1 MKNYILLAVVLTY
14 SFNLYSQEVKLSYY
28 LPNSDNYNQDIPKPS
43 EIIGHEVGEWHVT
56 HDKLVQYMY
65 AVANSSERIVIEE
78 TGKTYE
84 NRPLLI
90 LKVSSE
96 ENIKNLTSIKNS
108 HLEISNGIKKSDFK
122 NMPAIV
128 YQGYSV
134 HGNEASASNAAL
146 LGIYHLAAS
155 NERETLKILNNSVI
169 LFDPCLNPDGLQ
181 RFANWVN
188 SNKNLVPNPDNN
200 DREFSEV
207 WPGGRTNHYWFD
219 LNRDW
224 LPVQLPE
231 SKARVKTYTDWLPNI
246 VTDHHE
252 MGTNSTFFFQPGIPS
267 RVNPLIPNL
276 NQKLTE
282 KVAKYHANFLDKIGS
297 LYYSKEDYDDF
308 YFGKGST
315 YPDANGGIGILF
327 EQGSSRGHIQNSQ
340 NGVLTFP
347 FTIRNQLTTTLS
359 TLKAASEL
367 RIELLSYMNDFYV
380 NNFNDSRKSKF
391 KGIGFG
397 NNHDKTSSYQLASVL
412 KAHKIKVIETDGKK
426 FKYFVPLQQKKSKL
440 IKAMFDTQT
449 KFEDSLFYDVSAWTF
464 PLAFNLN
471 YKFLKENLSGNELFD
486 KRTGKISGYSNYG
499 YLVKPYD
506 YNIPRFIN
514 FLQENGIRLKSSS
527 KIFKIKNNYFDYGTL
542 LIPVIGQS
550 IKPEKIFELL
560 TEISEKTGI
569 DVYSLSSGYEDN
581 VGFGSNSFTTIKK
594 PKIGLIVGSGIRSY
608 DAGEIWHLFDTR
620 YSIPITKIDV
630 KNLNR
635 TNLTEYSHIILPSYS
650 GSSINIDSIKSY
662 LKAGGNIVAYRNSI
676 NWLEKNKIVSVD
688 FLKNERYASNVSFE
702 DRGKFTGSQII
713 GGTIFNTKIDKSHP
727 INFGIKNNDLPIFKN
742 NTIFMIPDENSYNNP
757 ITYSKNP
764 LLSGYI
770 SDKNL
775 ELLKKSV
782 PFKIKRYSAGKI
794 FLFSDNTNFRAFWY
808 GTNRLLMNSI
818 YLSNKM

>member
-1 MKNYILLAVVLTY
+1 MKYIILIFTIIF
-14 SFNLYSQEVKLSYY
+14 STDMISQTNLSYY
-28 LPNSDNYNQDIPKPS
+28 FGDNINFDESIPKPS

-65 AVANSSERIVIEE
+65 AVAESSDRVLIEE

-90 LKVSSE
+90 LKVSSNK
-96 ENIKNLTSIKNS
+96 NIKVLEKIQKK
-108 HLEISNGIKKSDFK
+108 HIEISDGKKMNEFE
-122 NMPAIV
+122 NMPAVV
-128 YQGYSV
+128 YQGYGV
-134 HGNEASASNAAL
+134 HGNEASASNASI
-146 LGIYHLAAS
+146 LGIYYLAAS
-155 NERETLKILNNSVI
+155 NSEETNEILNNTVI
-169 LFDPCLNPDGLQ
+169 LFDPCLNPDGFQ

-231 SKARVKTYTDWLPNI
+231 SQARVKTFTEWLPNI

-252 MGTNSTFFFQPGIPS
+252 MGTNSTFFFQPGVPS

-276 NQKLTE
+276 NQELTE
-282 KVAKYHANFLDKIGS
+282 KIAKYHADYLDKIGS

-340 NGVLTFP
+340 NGILTFP
-347 FTIRNQLTTTLS
+347 FAIRNQLTTTLS
-359 TLKAASEL
+359 TLKAASSL
-367 RIELLSYMNDFYV
+367 KNELLAYMNTFYV
-380 NNFNDSRKSKF
+380 DNFNESAKSKYM
-391 KGIGFG
+391 GIGFG
-397 NNHDKTSSYQLASVL
+397 NNQDKTSSYQLAKIL
-412 KAHKIKVIETDGKK
+412 KAHKIDVFETNDQK
-426 FKYFVPLQQKKSKL
+426 FKYYVPIKQKKSKL

-471 YKFLKENLSGNELFD
+471 YDFLKESFDVNKLFE
-486 KRTGKISGYSNYG
+486 KPVGKVSDFSTYG
-499 YLVKPYD
+499 YLIKPHD
-506 YNIPRFIN
+506 YNIPAFIN
-514 FLQENGIRLKSSS
+514 YLQEKKIRLKSSS
-527 KIFKIKNNYFDYGTL
+527 KSFKIKNNFFDYGSI
-542 LIPVIGQS
+542 LIPVEGQS
-550 IKPEKIFELL
+550 QKPEKLFNLL
-560 TEISEKTGI
+560 TNISNKTGI
-569 DVYSLSSGYEDN
+569 DVYALSSGYEDN
-581 VGFGSNSFTTIKK
+581 IGVGSNSFTTILK
-594 PKIGLIVGSGIRSY
+594 PKVGLIVGNGVRAY

-620 YSIPITKIDV
+620 YKIPITKIDI

-635 TNLTEYSHIILPSYS
+635 ANLLEYSHIILPSYS
-650 GSSINIDSIKSY
+650 GKNIDIKKIENY
-662 LKAGGNIVAYRNSI
+662 LKNGGNLIAYRSSI
-676 NWLEKNKIVSVD
+676 NWLKENKIINID
-688 FLKNERYASNVSFE
+688 FLKNDKYASNVSFE
-702 DRGKFTGSQII
+702 DRGKFTGSQVI

-727 INFGIKNNDLPIFKN
+727 INFGIINDNLPTFKN
-742 NTIFMIPDENSYNNP
+742 NTIFMKPEKNSFNNP
-757 ITYSKNP
+757 IQYSKNV

-770 SDKNL
+770 SDDNL
-775 ELLKKSV
+775 ELLIKSV
-782 PFKIKRYSAGKI
+782 PFKIKRYFSGKI
-794 FLFSDNTNFRAFWY
+794 FLFADNTNFRAFWY
-808 GTNRLLMNSI
+808 GTNRLLMNAI

>member
-1 MKNYILLAVVLTY
+1 MKHIILIFTIILSTNM
-14 SFNLYSQEVKLSYY
+14 SSQTNLSYY
-28 LPNSDNYNQDIPKPS
+28 FGDNTNFDESIPKPS

-65 AVANSSERIVIEE
+65 AVAEASDRVLIEE

-90 LKVSSE
+90 LKVSSNK
-96 ENIKNLTSIKNS
+96 NIKVLEKIQKK
-108 HLEISNGIKKSDFK
+108 HIEISGGKKMNEFE
-122 NMPAIV
+122 NMPAVV
-128 YQGYSV
+128 YQGYGV
-134 HGNEASASNAAL
+134 HGNEASASNASI
-146 LGIYHLAAS
+146 LGIYYLAAS
-155 NERETLKILNNSVI
+155 NSEETNEILNNTVI
-169 LFDPCLNPDGLQ
+169 LFDPCLNPDGFQ

-231 SKARVKTYTDWLPNI
+231 SQARVKTFTEWLPNI

-252 MGTNSTFFFQPGIPS
+252 MGTNSTFFFQPGVPS

-276 NQKLTE
+276 NQELTE
-282 KVAKYHANFLDKIGS
+282 KIAKYHADYLDKIGS

-340 NGVLTFP
+340 NGILTFP
-347 FTIRNQLTTTLS
+347 FAIRNQLTTTLS
-359 TLKAASEL
+359 TLKAASSL
-367 RIELLSYMNDFYV
+367 KNELLAYMNAFYV
-380 NNFNDSRKSKF
+380 NNFNESTKLKY

-397 NNHDKTSSYQLASVL
+397 NNHDKTSSYQLAKIL
-412 KAHKIKVIETDGKK
+412 KAHKIDIFETNSEK
-426 FKYFVPLQQKKSKL
+426 FKYYVPINQKKSKL

-471 YKFLKENLSGNELFD
+471 YDFLKESFDVNKLFE
-486 KRTGKISGYSNYG
+486 KPVGKVSDFSTYG
-499 YLVKPYD
+499 YLIKPHD
-506 YNIPRFIN
+506 YNIPAFIN
-514 FLQENGIRLKSSS
+514 YLQEKKIRLKSSS
-527 KIFKIKNNYFDYGTL
+527 KSFKIKNNFFDYGSI
-542 LIPVIGQS
+542 LIPVEGQS
-550 IKPEKIFELL
+550 QKPEKLFNLL
-560 TEISEKTGI
+560 TNISNKTGI
-569 DVYSLSSGYEDN
+569 DVYALSSGYEDN
-581 VGFGSNSFTTIKK
+581 IGVGSNSFTTIVK
-594 PKIGLIVGSGIRSY
+594 PKVGLIVGNGVRAY

-620 YSIPITKIDV
+620 YKIPITKIDI

-635 TNLTEYSHIILPSYS
+635 ANLLEYSHIILPSYS
-650 GSSINIDSIKSY
+650 GKNIDIKKIENY
-662 LKAGGNIVAYRNSI
+662 LKNGGNLIAYRSSI
-676 NWLEKNKIVSVD
+676 NWLKENKIINID
-688 FLKNERYASNVSFE
+688 FLKNDKYASNVSFE
-702 DRGKFTGSQII
+702 DRGKFTGSQVI

-727 INFGIKNNDLPIFKN
+727 INFGIINDNLPTFKN
-742 NTIFMIPDENSYNNP
+742 NTIFMKPEKNSFNNP
-757 ITYSKNP
+757 IQYSKNA

-770 SDKNL
+770 SDDNL
-775 ELLKKSV
+775 ELLIKSV
-782 PFKIKRYSAGKI
+782 PFKIKRYFSGKI
-794 FLFSDNTNFRAFWY
+794 FLFADNTNFRAFWY
-808 GTNRLLMNSI
+808 GTNRLLMNTI

>member
-1 MKNYILLAVVLTY
+1 MKHIILIFTIILSTNM
-14 SFNLYSQEVKLSYY
+14 SSQTHLSYY
-28 LPNSDNYNQDIPKPS
+28 FGDNTNFDESIPKPS
-43 EIIGHEVGEWHVT
+43 EILGHEVGEWHVT

-65 AVANSSERIVIEE
+65 AVAEASDRVLIEQ

-90 LKVSSE
+90 LKVSSNK
-96 ENIKNLTSIKNS
+96 NIKVLEKIQKK
-108 HLEISNGIKKSDFK
+108 HIEISDGKKMNEFN
-122 NMPAIV
+122 NMPAVV
-128 YQGYSV
+128 YQGYGV
-134 HGNEASASNAAL
+134 HGNEASASNASI
-146 LGIYHLAAS
+146 LGIYYLAAS
-155 NERETLKILNNSVI
+155 NSEETNEILNNTVI
-169 LFDPCLNPDGLQ
+169 LFDPCLNPDGFQ

-231 SKARVKTYTDWLPNI
+231 SQARVKTFTEWLPNI

-252 MGTNSTFFFQPGIPS
+252 MGTNSTFFFQPGVPS

-276 NQKLTE
+276 NQELTE
-282 KVAKYHANFLDKIGS
+282 KIAKYHADYLDKIGS

-340 NGVLTFP
+340 NGILTFP
-347 FTIRNQLTTTLS
+347 FAIRNQLTTTLS
-359 TLKAASEL
+359 TLKAASSL
-367 RIELLSYMNDFYV
+367 KNELLAYMNAFYV
-380 NNFNDSRKSKF
+380 NNFNESAKSKY

-397 NNHDKTSSYQLASVL
+397 NNQDKTSSFQLAKIL
-412 KAHKIKVIETDGKK
+412 KAHKIDVFETNDEK
-426 FKYFVPLQQKKSKL
+426 FKYYVPIKQKKSKL

-471 YKFLKENLSGNELFD
+471 YDFLKESFDVNKLFE
-486 KRTGKISGYSNYG
+486 KPIGKVSDFSTYG
-499 YLVKPYD
+499 YLIKPHD
-506 YNIPRFIN
+506 YNIPAFIN
-514 FLQENGIRLKSSS
+514 YLQEKKIRLKSSS
-527 KIFKIKNNYFDYGTL
+527 KSFKIKDNFFDYGSI
-542 LIPVIGQS
+542 LIPVEGQS
-550 IKPEKIFELL
+550 QKPEKLFNLL
-560 TEISEKTGI
+560 TNISNKTGI

-581 VGFGSNSFTTIKK
+581 IGVGSNSFTTIVK
-594 PKIGLIVGSGIRSY
+594 PKVGLIVGNGVRAY

-620 YSIPITKIDV
+620 YKIPITKIDI

-635 TNLTEYSHIILPSYS
+635 ANLLEYSHIILPSYS
-650 GSSINIDSIKSY
+650 GKNIDIKKIENY
-662 LKAGGNIVAYRNSI
+662 LKNGGNLIAYRSSI
-676 NWLEKNKIVSVD
+676 NWLKENKIINID
-688 FLKNERYASNVSFE
+688 FLKNDKYASNVSFE
-702 DRGKFTGSQII
+702 DRGKFTGSQVI

-727 INFGIKNNDLPIFKN
+727 INFGIINDNLPTFKN
-742 NTIFMIPDENSYNNP
+742 NTIFMKPEKNSFNNP
-757 ITYSKNP
+757 IQYSKNA

-770 SDKNL
+770 SDDNL
-775 ELLKKSV
+775 ELLIKSV
-782 PFKIKRYSAGKI
+782 PFKIKRYFSGKI
-794 FLFSDNTNFRAFWY
+794 FLFADNTNFRAFWY
-808 GTNRLLMNSI
+808 GTNRLLMNTI

>member
-1 MKNYILLAVVLTY
+1 MKNVFFVIAIFYAI
-14 SFNLYSQEVKLSYY
+14 NLNSQTNLSYY
-28 LPNSDNYNQDIPKPS
+28 FGDNINFDESIPKPS

-65 AVANSSERIVIEE
+65 AVAESSDRVLIEE

-90 LKVSSE
+90 LKVSSNK
-96 ENIKNLTSIKNS
+96 NIKVLEKIQKK
-108 HLEISNGIKKSDFK
+108 HIEISDGKKMNEFE
-122 NMPAIV
+122 NMPAVV
-128 YQGYSV
+128 YQGYGV
-134 HGNEASASNAAL
+134 HGNEASASNASI
-146 LGIYHLAAS
+146 LGIYYLAAS
-155 NERETLKILNNSVI
+155 NSEETNEILNNTVI
-169 LFDPCLNPDGLQ
+169 LFDPCLNPDGFQ

-231 SKARVKTYTDWLPNI
+231 SQARVKTFTEWLPNI

-252 MGTNSTFFFQPGIPS
+252 MGTNSTFFFQPGVPS

-276 NQKLTE
+276 NQELTE
-282 KVAKYHANFLDKIGS
+282 KIAKYHADYLDKIGS

-340 NGVLTFP
+340 NGILTFP
-347 FTIRNQLTTTLS
+347 FAIRNQLTTTLS
-359 TLKAASEL
+359 TLKAASSL
-367 RIELLSYMNDFYV
+367 KNELLAYMNTFYV
-380 NNFNDSRKSKF
+380 NNFNESAKSKYM
-391 KGIGFG
+391 GIGFG
-397 NNHDKTSSYQLASVL
+397 NNQDKTSSYQLAKIL
-412 KAHKIKVIETDGKK
+412 KAHKIDVFETNDQK
-426 FKYFVPLQQKKSKL
+426 FKYYVPIKQKKSKL

-471 YKFLKENLSGNELFD
+471 YDFLKESFDVNKLFE
-486 KRTGKISGYSNYG
+486 KPVGKVSDFSTYG
-499 YLVKPYD
+499 YLIKPHD
-506 YNIPRFIN
+506 YNIPAFIN
-514 FLQENGIRLKSSS
+514 YLQEKKIRLKSSS
-527 KIFKIKNNYFDYGTL
+527 KSFKIKNNFFDYGSI
-542 LIPVIGQS
+542 LIPVEGQS
-550 IKPEKIFELL
+550 QKPEKLFNLL
-560 TEISEKTGI
+560 TNISNKTGI
-569 DVYSLSSGYEDN
+569 DVYALSSGYEDN
-581 VGFGSNSFTTIKK
+581 IGVGSNSFTTILK
-594 PKIGLIVGSGIRSY
+594 PKVGLIVGNGVRAY

-620 YSIPITKIDV
+620 YKIPITKIDI

-635 TNLTEYSHIILPSYS
+635 ANLLEYSHIILPSYS
-650 GSSINIDSIKSY
+650 GKNIDIKKIENY
-662 LKAGGNIVAYRNSI
+662 LKNGGNLIAYRSSI
-676 NWLEKNKIVSVD
+676 NWLKENKIINID
-688 FLKNERYASNVSFE
+688 FLKNDKYASNISFE
-702 DRGKFTGSQII
+702 DRGKFTGSQVI

-727 INFGIKNNDLPIFKN
+727 INFGIINDNLPTFKN
-742 NTIFMIPDENSYNNP
+742 NTIFMKPEKNSFNNP
-757 ITYSKNP
+757 IQYSKNA

-770 SDKNL
+770 SDDNL
-775 ELLKKSV
+775 ELLIKSV
-782 PFKIKRYSAGKI
+782 PFKIKRYFSGKI
-794 FLFSDNTNFRAFWY
+794 FLFADNTNFRAFWY
-808 GTNRLLMNSI
+808 GTNRLLMNTI

>member
-1 MKNYILLAVVLTY
+1 MKNVFFVIAIFYAI
-14 SFNLYSQEVKLSYY
+14 NLNSQTNLSYY
-28 LPNSDNYNQDIPKPS
+28 FGDNINFDESIPKPS

-65 AVANSSERIVIEE
+65 AVAEASDRVLIEE

-90 LKVSSE
+90 LKVSSNK
-96 ENIKNLTSIKNS
+96 NIKVLEKIQKK
-108 HLEISNGIKKSDFK
+108 HIEISNGKKMNEFE
-122 NMPAIV
+122 NMPAVV
-128 YQGYSV
+128 YQGYGV
-134 HGNEASASNAAL
+134 HGNEASASNASI
-146 LGIYHLAAS
+146 LGIYYLAAS
-155 NERETLKILNNSVI
+155 NSEETNEILNNTVI
-169 LFDPCLNPDGLQ
+169 LFDPCLNPDGFQ

-231 SKARVKTYTDWLPNI
+231 SQARVKTFTEWLPNI

-252 MGTNSTFFFQPGIPS
+252 MGTNSTFFFQPGVPS

-276 NQKLTE
+276 NQELTE
-282 KVAKYHANFLDKIGS
+282 KIAKYHADYLDKIGS

-340 NGVLTFP
+340 NGILTFP
-347 FTIRNQLTTTLS
+347 FAIRNQLTTTLS
-359 TLKAASEL
+359 TLKAASSL
-367 RIELLSYMNDFYV
+367 KNELLAYMNTFYV
-380 NNFNDSRKSKF
+380 NNFNESAKSKYM
-391 KGIGFG
+391 GIGFG
-397 NNHDKTSSYQLASVL
+397 NNQDKTSSYQLAKIL
-412 KAHKIKVIETDGKK
+412 KAHKIDVFETNDQK
-426 FKYFVPLQQKKSKL
+426 FKYYVPIKQKKSKL

-471 YKFLKENLSGNELFD
+471 YDFLKESFDVNKLFEKPVGIVSD
-486 KRTGKISGYSNYG
+486 FSTYG
-499 YLVKPYD
+499 YLIKPHD
-506 YNIPRFIN
+506 YNIPAFIN
-514 FLQENGIRLKSSS
+514 YLQEKKIRLKSSS
-527 KIFKIKNNYFDYGTL
+527 KSFKIKNNFFDYGSI
-542 LIPVIGQS
+542 LIPVEGQS
-550 IKPEKIFELL
+550 QKPEKLFNLL
-560 TEISEKTGI
+560 TNISNKTGI
-569 DVYSLSSGYEDN
+569 DVYALSSGYEDN
-581 VGFGSNSFTTIKK
+581 IGVGSNSFTTIVK
-594 PKIGLIVGSGIRSY
+594 PKVGLIVGNGVRAY

-620 YSIPITKIDV
+620 YKIPITKIDI

-635 TNLTEYSHIILPSYS
+635 ANLLEYSHIILPSYS
-650 GSSINIDSIKSY
+650 GKNIDIKKIENY
-662 LKAGGNIVAYRNSI
+662 LKNGGNLIAYRSSI
-676 NWLEKNKIVSVD
+676 NWLKENKIINID
-688 FLKNERYASNVSFE
+688 FLKNDKYASNVSFE
-702 DRGKFTGSQII
+702 DRGKFTGSQVI

-727 INFGIKNNDLPIFKN
+727 INFGIINDNLPTFKN
-742 NTIFMIPDENSYNNP
+742 NTIFMKPEKNSFNNP
-757 ITYSKNP
+757 IQYSKNA

-770 SDKNL
+770 SNDNL
-775 ELLKKSV
+775 ELLIKSV
-782 PFKIKRYSAGKI
+782 PFKIKRYFSGKI
-794 FLFSDNTNFRAFWY
+794 FLFADNTNFRAFWY
-808 GTNRLLMNSI
+808 GTNRLLMNTI

>member
-1 MKNYILLAVVLTY
+1 MKNVFLVIAIFYAI
-14 SFNLYSQEVKLSYY
+14 NLNSQTNLSYY
-28 LPNSDNYNQDIPKPS
+28 FGNYTNFDESIPKPS

-65 AVANSSERIVIEE
+65 AVAEASDRVLIEE

-90 LKVSSE
+90 LKVSSNK
-96 ENIKNLTSIKNS
+96 NIKVLEKIQKK
-108 HLEISNGIKKSDFK
+108 HIEISDGKKMNEFE
-122 NMPAIV
+122 NMPAVV
-128 YQGYSV
+128 YLGYGV
-134 HGNEASASNAAL
+134 HGNEASASNASI
-146 LGIYHLAAS
+146 LGIYYLAAS
-155 NERETLKILNNSVI
+155 NSEETNEILNNTVI
-169 LFDPCLNPDGLQ
+169 LFDPCLNPDGFQ

-231 SKARVKTYTDWLPNI
+231 SQARVKTFTEWLPNI

-252 MGTNSTFFFQPGIPS
+252 MGTNSTFFFQPGVPS

-276 NQKLTE
+276 NQELTE
-282 KVAKYHANFLDKIGS
+282 KIAKYHADYLDKIGS

-340 NGVLTFP
+340 NGILTFP
-347 FTIRNQLTTTLS
+347 FAIRNQLTTTLS
-359 TLKAASEL
+359 TLKAASSL
-367 RIELLSYMNDFYV
+367 KNELLAYMNTFYV
-380 NNFNDSRKSKF
+380 NNFNESAKSKY

-397 NNHDKTSSYQLASVL
+397 NNQDKTSSYQLAKIL
-412 KAHKIKVIETDGKK
+412 KAHKIDVFETNDEK
-426 FKYFVPLQQKKSKL
+426 FKYYVPIKQKKSKL

-471 YKFLKENLSGNELFD
+471 YDFLKESLEGNKIFEKPEGKVSGF
-486 KRTGKISGYSNYG
+486 SNYG
-499 YLVKPYD
+499 YLIKPHD
-506 YNIPRFIN
+506 YNIPAFIN
-514 FLQENGIRLKSSS
+514 YLQQKKIRLKSSS
-527 KIFKIKNNYFDYGTL
+527 KSFKIKNNYFDYGSI
-542 LIPVIGQS
+542 LIPVEGQS
-550 IKPEKIFELL
+550 QKPEKLFNLL
-560 TEISEKTGI
+560 TNISNKTGI
-569 DVYSLSSGYEDN
+569 DVYALSSGYEDN
-581 VGFGSNSFTTIKK
+581 IGVGSNSFTTIVK
-594 PKIGLIVGSGIRSY
+594 PKVGLIVGNGVRAY

-620 YSIPITKIDV
+620 YKIPITKIDI

-635 TNLTEYSHIILPSYS
+635 ANLLEYSHIILPSYS
-650 GSSINIDSIKSY
+650 GKNIDIKKIENY
-662 LKAGGNIVAYRNSI
+662 LKNGGNLIAYRSSI
-676 NWLEKNKIVSVD
+676 NWLKENKIINID
-688 FLKNERYASNVSFE
+688 FLNNDKYASNVSFE
-702 DRGKFTGSQII
+702 DRGKFTGSQVI

-727 INFGIKNNDLPIFKN
+727 INFGIINDNLPTFKN
-742 NTIFMIPDENSYNNP
+742 NTIFMKPEKNSFNNP
-757 ITYSKNP
+757 IQYSKNA

-770 SDKNL
+770 SNDNL
-775 ELLKKSV
+775 ELLIKSV
-782 PFKIKRYSAGKI
+782 PFKIKRYFSGKI
-794 FLFSDNTNFRAFWY
+794 FLFADNTNFRAFWY
-808 GTNRLLMNSI
+808 GTNRLLMNTI

>member
-1 MKNYILLAVVLTY
+1 MKNVFFVIAIFYAI
-14 SFNLYSQEVKLSYY
+14 NLNSQTNLSYY
-28 LPNSDNYNQDIPKPS
+28 FGDNINFDESIPKPS

-65 AVANSSERIVIEE
+65 AVAESSDRVLIEE

-90 LKVSSE
+90 LKVSSNK
-96 ENIKNLTSIKNS
+96 NIKVLEKIQKK
-108 HLEISNGIKKSDFK
+108 HIEISNGKKMNEFE
-122 NMPAIV
+122 NMPAVV
-128 YQGYSV
+128 YQGYGV
-134 HGNEASASNAAL
+134 HGNEASASNASI
-146 LGIYHLAAS
+146 LGIYYLAAS
-155 NERETLKILNNSVI
+155 NSEETNEILNNTVI
-169 LFDPCLNPDGLQ
+169 LFDPCLNPDGFQ

-231 SKARVKTYTDWLPNI
+231 SQARVKTFTEWLPNI

-252 MGTNSTFFFQPGIPS
+252 MGTNSTFFFQPGVPS

-276 NQKLTE
+276 NQELTE
-282 KVAKYHANFLDKIGS
+282 KIAKYHADYLDKIGS

-340 NGVLTFP
+340 NGILTFP
-347 FTIRNQLTTTLS
+347 FAIRNQLTTTLS
-359 TLKAASEL
+359 TLKAASSL
-367 RIELLSYMNDFYV
+367 KNELLAYMNTFYV
-380 NNFNDSRKSKF
+380 NNFNESAKSKYM
-391 KGIGFG
+391 GIGFG
-397 NNHDKTSSYQLASVL
+397 NNQDKTSSYQLAKIL
-412 KAHKIKVIETDGKK
+412 KAHKIDVFETNDQK
-426 FKYFVPLQQKKSKL
+426 FKYYVPIKQKKSKL

-471 YKFLKENLSGNELFD
+471 YDFLKESFDVNKLFE
-486 KRTGKISGYSNYG
+486 KPVGKVSDFSTYA
-499 YLVKPYD
+499 YLIKPHD
-506 YNIPRFIN
+506 YNIPAFIN
-514 FLQENGIRLKSSS
+514 YLQEKKIRLKSSS
-527 KIFKIKNNYFDYGTL
+527 KSFKIKNNFFDYGSI
-542 LIPVIGQS
+542 LIPVEGQS
-550 IKPEKIFELL
+550 QKPEKLFNLL
-560 TEISEKTGI
+560 TNISNKTGI
-569 DVYSLSSGYEDN
+569 DVYALSSGYEDN
-581 VGFGSNSFTTIKK
+581 IGVGSNSFTTILK
-594 PKIGLIVGSGIRSY
+594 PKVGLIVGNGVRAY

-620 YSIPITKIDV
+620 YKIPITKIDI

-635 TNLTEYSHIILPSYS
+635 ANLLEYSHIILPSYS
-650 GSSINIDSIKSY
+650 GKNIDIKKIENY
-662 LKAGGNIVAYRNSI
+662 LKNGGNLIAYRSSI
-676 NWLEKNKIVSVD
+676 NWLKENKIINID
-688 FLKNERYASNVSFE
+688 FLKNDKYASNISFE
-702 DRGKFTGSQII
+702 DRGKFTGSQVI

-727 INFGIKNNDLPIFKN
+727 INFGIINDNLPTFKN
-742 NTIFMIPDENSYNNP
+742 NTIFMKPEKNSFNNP
-757 ITYSKNP
+757 IQYSKNA

-770 SDKNL
+770 SNDNL
-775 ELLKKSV
+775 ELLIKSV
-782 PFKIKRYSAGKI
+782 PFKIKRYFSGKI
-794 FLFSDNTNFRAFWY
+794 FLFADNTNFRAFWY
-808 GTNRLLMNSI
+808 GTNRLLMNTI

>member
-1 MKNYILLAVVLTY
+1 M
-14 SFNLYSQEVKLSYY
+14 SSQTNLSYY
-28 LPNSDNYNQDIPKPS
+28 FGDNTNFDESIPKPS

-65 AVANSSERIVIEE
+65 AVAESSDRVLIEE

-90 LKVSSE
+90 LKVSSNK
-96 ENIKNLTSIKNS
+96 NIKVLEKIQKK
-108 HLEISNGIKKSDFK
+108 HIEISNGKKMNEFE
-122 NMPAIV
+122 NMPAVV
-128 YQGYSV
+128 YQGYGV
-134 HGNEASASNAAL
+134 HGNEASASNASI
-146 LGIYHLAAS
+146 LGIYYLAAS
-155 NERETLKILNNSVI
+155 NSEETNEILNNTVI
-169 LFDPCLNPDGLQ
+169 LFDPCLNPDGFQ

-231 SKARVKTYTDWLPNI
+231 SQARVKTFTEWLPNI

-252 MGTNSTFFFQPGIPS
+252 MGTNSTFFFQPGVPS

-276 NQKLTE
+276 NQELTE
-282 KVAKYHANFLDKIGS
+282 KIAKYHADYLDKIGS

-340 NGVLTFP
+340 NGILTFP
-347 FTIRNQLTTTLS
+347 FAIRNQLTTTLS
-359 TLKAASEL
+359 TLKAASSL
-367 RIELLSYMNDFYV
+367 KNELLAYMNTFYV
-380 NNFNDSRKSKF
+380 NNFNESAKSKY

-397 NNHDKTSSYQLASVL
+397 NNQDKTSSYQLAKIL
-412 KAHKIKVIETDGKK
+412 KAHKIDVFETNDQK
-426 FKYFVPLQQKKSKL
+426 FKYYVPIKQKKSKL

-471 YKFLKENLSGNELFD
+471 YDFLKESFDVNKLFE
-486 KRTGKISGYSNYG
+486 KPVGKVSDFSTYG
-499 YLVKPYD
+499 YLIKPHD
-506 YNIPRFIN
+506 YNIPAFIN
-514 FLQENGIRLKSSS
+514 YLQEKKIRLKSSS
-527 KIFKIKNNYFDYGTL
+527 KSFKIKNNFFDYGSI
-542 LIPVIGQS
+542 LIPVEGQS
-550 IKPEKIFELL
+550 QKPEKLFNLL
-560 TEISEKTGI
+560 TNISNKTGI
-569 DVYSLSSGYEDN
+569 DVYALSSGYEDN
-581 VGFGSNSFTTIKK
+581 IGVGSNSFTTILK
-594 PKIGLIVGSGIRSY
+594 PKVGLIVGNGVRAY

-620 YSIPITKIDV
+620 YKIPITKIDIR
-630 KNLNR
+630 NLNR
-635 TNLTEYSHIILPSYS
+635 ANLLEYSHIILPSYS
-650 GSSINIDSIKSY
+650 GKNIDIKKIENY
-662 LKAGGNIVAYRNSI
+662 LKNGGNLIAYRSSI
-676 NWLEKNKIVSVD
+676 NWLKENKIINID
-688 FLKNERYASNVSFE
+688 FLKNDKYASNISFE
-702 DRGKFTGSQII
+702 DRGKFTGSQVI

-727 INFGIKNNDLPIFKN
+727 INFGIINDNLPTFKN
-742 NTIFMIPDENSYNNP
+742 NTIFMKPEKNSFNNP
-757 ITYSKNP
+757 IQYSKNA

-770 SDKNL
+770 SNDNL
-775 ELLKKSV
+775 ELLIKSV
-782 PFKIKRYSAGKI
+782 PFKIKRYFSGKI
-794 FLFSDNTNFRAFWY
+794 FLFADNTNFRAFWY
-808 GTNRLLMNSI
+808 GTNRLLMNTI

>member
-1 MKNYILLAVVLTY
+1 MKHIILIFTIILSANM
-14 SFNLYSQEVKLSYY
+14 SSQTHLSYY
-28 LPNSDNYNQDIPKPS
+28 FGDNTNFDESIPKPS

-65 AVANSSERIVIEE
+65 AVAESSDRVLIEE

-90 LKVSSE
+90 LKVSSNK
-96 ENIKNLTSIKNS
+96 NIKVLEKIQKK
-108 HLEISNGIKKSDFK
+108 HIEISEGKKMNEFE
-122 NMPAIV
+122 NMPAVV
-128 YQGYSV
+128 YQGYGV
-134 HGNEASASNAAL
+134 HGNEASASNASI
-146 LGIYHLAAS
+146 LGIYYLAAS
-155 NERETLKILNNSVI
+155 NSEETNEILNNTVI
-169 LFDPCLNPDGLQ
+169 LFDPCLNPDGFQ

-231 SKARVKTYTDWLPNI
+231 SQARLKTFTEWLPNI

-252 MGTNSTFFFQPGIPS
+252 MGTNSTFFFQPGVPS

-276 NQKLTE
+276 NQELTE
-282 KVAKYHANFLDKIGS
+282 KIAKYHADYLDKIGS

-340 NGVLTFP
+340 NGILTFP
-347 FTIRNQLTTTLS
+347 FAIRNQLTTTLS
-359 TLKAASEL
+359 TLKAASSL
-367 RIELLSYMNDFYV
+367 KNELLAYMNTFYV
-380 NNFNDSRKSKF
+380 NNFNESAKSKYM
-391 KGIGFG
+391 GIGFG
-397 NNHDKTSSYQLASVL
+397 NNQDKTSSYQLAKIL
-412 KAHKIKVIETDGKK
+412 KAHKIDVFETNDQK
-426 FKYFVPLQQKKSKL
+426 FKYYVPIKQKKSKL

-471 YKFLKENLSGNELFD
+471 YDFLKESFDVNKLFE
-486 KRTGKISGYSNYG
+486 KPVGKVSDFSTYG
-499 YLVKPYD
+499 YLIKPHD
-506 YNIPRFIN
+506 YNIPAFIN
-514 FLQENGIRLKSSS
+514 YLQEKKIRLKSSS
-527 KIFKIKNNYFDYGTL
+527 KSFKIKNNFFDYGSI
-542 LIPVIGQS
+542 LIPVEGQS
-550 IKPEKIFELL
+550 QKPEKLFNLL
-560 TEISEKTGI
+560 TNISNKTGI
-569 DVYSLSSGYEDN
+569 DVYALSSGYEDN
-581 VGFGSNSFTTIKK
+581 IGVGSNSFTTILK
-594 PKIGLIVGSGIRSY
+594 PKVGLIVGNGVRAY

-620 YSIPITKIDV
+620 YKIPITKIDI

-635 TNLTEYSHIILPSYS
+635 ANLLEYSHIILPSYS
-650 GSSINIDSIKSY
+650 GKNIDIKKIENY
-662 LKAGGNIVAYRNSI
+662 LKNGGNLIAYRSSI
-676 NWLEKNKIVSVD
+676 NWLKENKIINID
-688 FLKNERYASNVSFE
+688 FLKNDKYASNVSFE
-702 DRGKFTGSQII
+702 DRGKFTGSQVI

-727 INFGIKNNDLPIFKN
+727 INFGIINDNLPTFKN
-742 NTIFMIPDENSYNNP
+742 NTIFMKPEKNSFNNP
-757 ITYSKNP
+757 IQYSKNA

-770 SDKNL
+770 SNDNL
-775 ELLKKSV
+775 ELLIKSV
-782 PFKIKRYSAGKI
+782 PFKIKRYFSGKI
-794 FLFSDNTNFRAFWY
+794 FLFADNTNFRAFWY
-808 GTNRLLMNSI
+808 GTNRLLMNTI

>member
-1 MKNYILLAVVLTY
+1 MKNYILLALVLTH
-14 SFNLYSQEVKLSYY
+14 SLNLYSQELELSYY
-28 LPNSDNYNQDIPKPS
+28 LPESNSYNQDIPKPS

-65 AVANSSERIVIEE
+65 AVANSSERIIIEE

-96 ENIKNLTSIKNS
+96 ENIKNLTSIRES
-108 HLEISNGIKKSDFK
+108 HLEISNGVKKSDFK

-146 LGIYHLAAS
+146 LGIYYLAAS
-155 NERETLKILNNSVI
+155 NEPETLEILNNSVI

-231 SKARVKTYTDWLPNI
+231 SQARVKTYTDWLPNI

-397 NNHDKTSSYQLASVL
+397 NNHDKTSSYQLASIL

-702 DRGKFTGSQII
+702 DRGKFTGSQVI

-742 NTIFMIPDENSYNNP
+742 NTIFMIPDKNSYNNP

>member
-1 MKNYILLAVVLTY
+1 MKNVFFVIAIFYAI
-14 SFNLYSQEVKLSYY
+14 NLNSQTNLSYY
-28 LPNSDNYNQDIPKPS
+28 FGDNTNFDESIPKPS

-65 AVANSSERIVIEE
+65 AVAEASDRVLIEE

-90 LKVSSE
+90 LKVSSNK
-96 ENIKNLTSIKNS
+96 NIKVLEKIQKK
-108 HLEISNGIKKSDFK
+108 HIEISDGKKMNEFE
-122 NMPAIV
+122 NMPAVV
-128 YQGYSV
+128 YQGYGV
-134 HGNEASASNAAL
+134 HGNEASASNASI
-146 LGIYHLAAS
+146 LGIYYLAAS
-155 NERETLKILNNSVI
+155 NSEETNEILNNTVI
-169 LFDPCLNPDGLQ
+169 LFDPCLNPDGFQ

-231 SKARVKTYTDWLPNI
+231 SQARVKTFTEWLPNI

-252 MGTNSTFFFQPGIPS
+252 MGTNSTFFFQPGVPS

-276 NQKLTE
+276 NQELTE
-282 KVAKYHANFLDKIGS
+282 KIAKYHADYLDKIGS

-340 NGVLTFP
+340 NGILTFP
-347 FTIRNQLTTTLS
+347 FAIRNQLTTTLS
-359 TLKAASEL
+359 TLKAASSL
-367 RIELLSYMNDFYV
+367 KNELLAYMNTFYV
-380 NNFNDSRKSKF
+380 NNFNESAKSKY

-397 NNHDKTSSYQLASVL
+397 NNQDKTSSYQLAKIL
-412 KAHKIKVIETDGKK
+412 KAHKIDVFETNDQK
-426 FKYFVPLQQKKSKL
+426 FKYYVPIKQKKSKL

-471 YKFLKENLSGNELFD
+471 YDFLKESFDVNKLFE
-486 KRTGKISGYSNYG
+486 KPVGKVSDFSTYG
-499 YLVKPYD
+499 YLIKPHD
-506 YNIPRFIN
+506 YNIPAFIN
-514 FLQENGIRLKSSS
+514 YLQEKKIRLKSSS
-527 KIFKIKNNYFDYGTL
+527 KSFKIKNNFFDYGSI
-542 LIPVIGQS
+542 LIPVEGQS
-550 IKPEKIFELL
+550 QKPEKLFNLL
-560 TEISEKTGI
+560 TNISNKTGI
-569 DVYSLSSGYEDN
+569 DVYALSSGYEDN
-581 VGFGSNSFTTIKK
+581 IGVGSNSFTTILK
-594 PKIGLIVGSGIRSY
+594 PKVGLIVGNGVRAY

-620 YSIPITKIDV
+620 YKIPITKIDI

-635 TNLTEYSHIILPSYS
+635 ANLLEYSHIILPSYS
-650 GSSINIDSIKSY
+650 GKNIDIKKIENY
-662 LKAGGNIVAYRNSI
+662 LKNGGNLIAYRSSI
-676 NWLEKNKIVSVD
+676 NWLKENKIINID
-688 FLKNERYASNVSFE
+688 FLKNDKYASNVSFE
-702 DRGKFTGSQII
+702 DRGKFTGSQVI

-727 INFGIKNNDLPIFKN
+727 INFGIINDNLPTFKN
-742 NTIFMIPDENSYNNP
+742 NTIFMKPEKNSFNNP
-757 ITYSKNP
+757 IQYSKNA

-770 SDKNL
+770 SNDNL
-775 ELLKKSV
+775 ELLIKSV
-782 PFKIKRYSAGKI
+782 PFKIKRYFSGKI
-794 FLFSDNTNFRAFWY
+794 FLFADNTNFRAFWY
-808 GTNRLLMNSI
+808 GTNRLLMNTI

>member
-1 MKNYILLAVVLTY
+1 MKYIILIFTIILSTNM
-14 SFNLYSQEVKLSYY
+14 SSQTNLSYY
-28 LPNSDNYNQDIPKPS
+28 FGDNTNFDESIPKPS

-65 AVANSSERIVIEE
+65 AVAEASDRVLIEE

-90 LKVSSE
+90 LKVSSNK
-96 ENIKNLTSIKNS
+96 NIKVLEKIQKK
-108 HLEISNGIKKSDFK
+108 HIEISGGKKMNEFD
-122 NMPAIV
+122 NMPAVV
-128 YQGYSV
+128 YQGYGV
-134 HGNEASASNAAL
+134 HGNEASASNASI
-146 LGIYHLAAS
+146 LGIYYLAAS
-155 NERETLKILNNSVI
+155 NSEETNEILNNTVI
-169 LFDPCLNPDGLQ
+169 LFDPCLNPDGFQ

-231 SKARVKTYTDWLPNI
+231 SQARVKTFTEWLPNI

-252 MGTNSTFFFQPGIPS
+252 MGTNSTFFFQPGVPS

-276 NQKLTE
+276 NQELTE
-282 KVAKYHANFLDKIGS
+282 KIAKYHADYLDKIGS

-340 NGVLTFP
+340 NGILTFP
-347 FTIRNQLTTTLS
+347 FAIRNQLTTTLS
-359 TLKAASEL
+359 TLKAASSL
-367 RIELLSYMNDFYV
+367 KNELLAYMNTFYV
-380 NNFNDSRKSKF
+380 NNFNESAKSKY

-397 NNHDKTSSYQLASVL
+397 NNQDKTSSYQLAKIL
-412 KAHKIKVIETDGKK
+412 KAHKIDVFETNDQK
-426 FKYFVPLQQKKSKL
+426 FKYYVPIKQKKSKL

-471 YKFLKENLSGNELFD
+471 YDFLKESFDVNKLFE
-486 KRTGKISGYSNYG
+486 KPVGKVSDFSTYG
-499 YLVKPYD
+499 YLIKPHD
-506 YNIPRFIN
+506 YNIPAFIN
-514 FLQENGIRLKSSS
+514 YLQEKKIRLKSSS
-527 KIFKIKNNYFDYGTL
+527 KSFKIKNNFFDYGSI
-542 LIPVIGQS
+542 LIPVEGQS
-550 IKPEKIFELL
+550 QKPEKLFNLL
-560 TEISEKTGI
+560 TNISNKTGI
-569 DVYSLSSGYEDN
+569 DVYALSSGYEDN
-581 VGFGSNSFTTIKK
+581 IGVGSNSFTTIVK
-594 PKIGLIVGSGIRSY
+594 PKVGLIVGNGVRAY

-620 YSIPITKIDV
+620 YKIPITKIDI

-635 TNLTEYSHIILPSYS
+635 ANLLEYSHIILPSYS
-650 GSSINIDSIKSY
+650 GKNIDIKKIENY
-662 LKAGGNIVAYRNSI
+662 LKNGGNLIAYRSSI
-676 NWLEKNKIVSVD
+676 NWLKENKIINID
-688 FLKNERYASNVSFE
+688 FLKNDKYASNVSFE
-702 DRGKFTGSQII
+702 DRGKFTGSQVI

-727 INFGIKNNDLPIFKN
+727 INFGIINDNLPTFKN
-742 NTIFMIPDENSYNNP
+742 NTIFMKPEKNSFNNP
-757 ITYSKNP
+757 IQYSKNA

-770 SDKNL
+770 SDDNL
-775 ELLKKSV
+775 ELLIKSV
-782 PFKIKRYSAGKI
+782 PFKIKRYFSGKI
-794 FLFSDNTNFRAFWY
+794 FLFADNTNFRAFWY
-808 GTNRLLMNSI
+808 GTNRLLMNTI

>member
-1 MKNYILLAVVLTY
+1 MKNVFFVIAIFYAI
-14 SFNLYSQEVKLSYY
+14 NLNSQTNLSYY
-28 LPNSDNYNQDIPKPS
+28 FGDNINFDESIPKPS

-65 AVANSSERIVIEE
+65 AVAESSDRVLIEE
-78 TGKTYE
+78 TGRTYE

-90 LKVSSE
+90 LKVSSNK
-96 ENIKNLTSIKNS
+96 NIKVLEKIQEK
-108 HLEISNGIKKSDFK
+108 HIEISDGKKMNEFE

-128 YQGYSV
+128 YQGYGV
-134 HGNEASASNAAL
+134 HGNEASASNASI
-146 LGIYHLAAS
+146 LGIYYLAAS
-155 NERETLKILNNSVI
+155 NSEETNEILNNTVI
-169 LFDPCLNPDGLQ
+169 LFDPCLNPDGFQ

-231 SKARVKTYTDWLPNI
+231 SQARLKTFTEWLPNI

-252 MGTNSTFFFQPGIPS
+252 MGTNSTFFFQPGVPS

-276 NQKLTE
+276 NQELTE
-282 KVAKYHANFLDKIGS
+282 KIAKYHADYLDKIGS

-340 NGVLTFP
+340 NGILTFP
-347 FTIRNQLTTTLS
+347 FAIRNQLTTTLS
-359 TLKAASEL
+359 TLKAASSL
-367 RIELLSYMNDFYV
+367 KNELLAYMNTFYV
-380 NNFNDSRKSKF
+380 NNFNESAKSKYM
-391 KGIGFG
+391 GIGFG
-397 NNHDKTSSYQLASVL
+397 NNQDKTSSYQLAKIL
-412 KAHKIKVIETDGKK
+412 KAHKIDVFETNDQK
-426 FKYFVPLQQKKSKL
+426 FKYYVPIKQKKSKL

-471 YKFLKENLSGNELFD
+471 YDFLKESFDVNKLFE
-486 KRTGKISGYSNYG
+486 KPVGKVSDFSTYG
-499 YLVKPYD
+499 YLIKPHD
-506 YNIPRFIN
+506 YNIPAFIN
-514 FLQENGIRLKSSS
+514 YLQEKKIRLKSSS
-527 KIFKIKNNYFDYGTL
+527 KSFKIKNNFFDYGSI
-542 LIPVIGQS
+542 LIPVEGQS
-550 IKPEKIFELL
+550 QKPEKLFNLL
-560 TEISEKTGI
+560 TNISNKTGI
-569 DVYSLSSGYEDN
+569 DVYALSSGYEDN
-581 VGFGSNSFTTIKK
+581 IGVGSNSFTTILK
-594 PKIGLIVGSGIRSY
+594 PKVGLIVGNGVRAY

-620 YSIPITKIDV
+620 YKIPITKIDI

-635 TNLTEYSHIILPSYS
+635 ANLLEYSHIILPSYS
-650 GSSINIDSIKSY
+650 GKNIDIKKIENYLKNGGNLIAYRSSNNWLKENKIINI
-662 LKAGGNIVAYRNSI
+662 
-676 NWLEKNKIVSVD
+676 D
-688 FLKNERYASNVSFE
+688 FLKNDKYASNVSFE
-702 DRGKFTGSQII
+702 DRGKFTGSQVI

-727 INFGIKNNDLPIFKN
+727 INFGIINDNLPTFKN
-742 NTIFMIPDENSYNNP
+742 NTIFMKPEKNSFNNP
-757 ITYSKNP
+757 IQYSKNA

-770 SDKNL
+770 SNDNL
-775 ELLKKSV
+775 ELLIKSV
-782 PFKIKRYSAGKI
+782 PFKIKRYFSGKI
-794 FLFSDNTNFRAFWY
+794 FLFADNTNFRAFWY
-808 GTNRLLMNSI
+808 GTNRLLMNTI

>member
-1 MKNYILLAVVLTY
+1 MKNVFFVIAIFYAI
-14 SFNLYSQEVKLSYY
+14 NLNSQTDLNYY
-28 LPNSDNYNQDIPKPS
+28 FGNTNNFSESIPKPS
-43 EIIGHEVGEWHVT
+43 EVIGHEVGEWHVT

-65 AVANSSERIVIEE
+65 ALANASNRIKIKE

-96 ENIKNLTSIKNS
+96 ENIKNLDLIRNN
-108 HLEISNGIKKSDFK
+108 HLKISNGAKKSDFE
-122 NMPAIV
+122 NMPAII

-134 HGNEASASNAAL
+134 HGNEASAANAAL
-146 LGIYHLAAS
+146 LGLYYLAAS
-155 NERETLKILNNSVI
+155 NDTETLKILNNTVI

-181 RFANWVN
+181 RFATWVN
-188 SNKNLVPNPDNN
+188 SNKNLVPNPDNS

-231 SKARVKTYTDWLPNI
+231 SQARIKTFTEWLPNI

-252 MGTNSTFFFQPGIPS
+252 MGTNSTFFFQPGVPS

-276 NQKLTE
+276 NQELTE
-282 KVAKYHANFLDKIGS
+282 KIAKYHADYLDKIGS

-315 YPDANGGIGILF
+315 YPDVNGSIGILF

-340 NGVLTFP
+340 NGILTFP
-347 FTIRNQLTTTLS
+347 FAIKNQLTTTLS
-359 TLKAASEL
+359 TLKAASSL
-367 RIELLSYMNDFYV
+367 KNELLAYMNAFYV
-380 NNFNDSRKSKF
+380 NNFNESMKLKY

-397 NNHDKTSSYQLASVL
+397 NNHDKTSSYQLAKIL
-412 KAHKIKVIETDGKK
+412 KAHKIDIFETNGEK
-426 FKYFVPLQQKKSKL
+426 FKYYVPINQKKSKL

-471 YKFLKENLSGNELFD
+471 YDFLKESLEGNKIFEKPEGKVSGF
-486 KRTGKISGYSNYG
+486 SNYG
-499 YLVKPYD
+499 YLIKPHD
-506 YNIPRFIN
+506 YNIPAFIN
-514 FLQENGIRLKSSS
+514 YLQQKKIRLKSSS
-527 KIFKIKNNYFDYGTL
+527 KSFKIKNNYFDYGSI
-542 LIPVIGQS
+542 LIPVEGQS
-550 IKPEKIFELL
+550 QKPEKLFNLL
-560 TEISEKTGI
+560 TNISNKTGI
-569 DVYSLSSGYEDN
+569 DVYALSSGYEDN
-581 VGFGSNSFTTIKK
+581 IGVGSNSFTTIVK
-594 PKIGLIVGSGIRSY
+594 PKVGLIVGNGVRAY

-620 YSIPITKIDV
+620 YKIPITKIDI

-635 TNLTEYSHIILPSYS
+635 ANLLEYSHIILPSYS
-650 GSSINIDSIKSY
+650 GKNIDIKKIENY
-662 LKAGGNIVAYRNSI
+662 LKNGGNLIAYRSSI
-676 NWLEKNKIVSVD
+676 NWLKENKIINID
-688 FLKNERYASNVSFE
+688 FLNNDKYASNVSFE
-702 DRGKFTGSQII
+702 DRGKFTGSQVI

-727 INFGIKNNDLPIFKN
+727 INFGIINDNLPTFKN
-742 NTIFMIPDENSYNNP
+742 NTIFMKPEKNSFNNP
-757 ITYSKNP
+757 IQYSKNA

-770 SDKNL
+770 SDDNL
-775 ELLKKSV
+775 ELLIKSV
-782 PFKIKRYSAGKI
+782 PFKIKRYFSGKI
-794 FLFSDNTNFRAFWY
+794 FLFADNTNFRAFWY
-808 GTNRLLMNSI
+808 GTNRLLMNTI